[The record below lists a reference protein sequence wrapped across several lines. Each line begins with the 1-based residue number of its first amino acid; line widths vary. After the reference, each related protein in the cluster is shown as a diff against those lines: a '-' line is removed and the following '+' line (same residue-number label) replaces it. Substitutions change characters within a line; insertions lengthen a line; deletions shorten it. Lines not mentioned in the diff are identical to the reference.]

1 MQKHGFGFIAILTS
15 AVLMTGC
22 SSYDKH
28 QAAQSFLDGMGNSVE
43 AREKQ
48 AEQLHQKPGSSVLP
62 DVITGVLNV
71 GWQWLVAPEEPAD
84 KN

>member
-1 MQKHGFGFIAILTS
+1 MQRHGFGFIAILAS
-15 AVLMTGC
+15 AALMTGC

-48 AEQLHQKPGSSVLP
+48 AEQQHRKPDSSLLP
-62 DVITGVLNV
+62 DVVNGVLNV
-71 GWQWLVAPEEPAD
+71 GLQWLVSSEEPAD

>member
-1 MQKHGFGFIAILTS
+1 MFKKLLCGIFVICLFSSLG
-15 AVLMTGC
+15 GC
-22 SSYDKH
+22 ASYDKH
-28 QAAQSFLDGMGNSVE
+28 QAAQAFLEGATNSVE

-48 AEQLHQKPGSSVLP
+48 AEQLHQKPDSSVLP

-71 GWQWLVAPEEPAD
+71 GWQWLVSSEEPAD

>member
-1 MQKHGFGFIAILTS
+1 MQKHGFSFIAILAST
-15 AVLMTGC
+15 VLMTGC

-28 QAAQSFLDGMGNSVE
+28 QAAQAFLEGATNSADE
-43 AREKQ
+43 REKQ

-62 DVITGVLNV
+62 DVINGFLNV
-71 GWQWLVAPEEPAD
+71 GLQWLVSSEEPAD